1 MNFSKEAQHSRIQN
15 ITYAEQNVSEY
26 AKKVRIRN
34 YIPGQVT
41 YSLGDYPEP
50 ISTMPTEYDYNLIKS
65 LAERGAGLIQIH
77 EEWNDGMLYHGADKY
92 SSTDPEGLQ
101 QFVNLC
107 HDNGVKIIP
116 YISSGYVQAADPSYR
131 EEFSH
136 TQYAYKG
143 VILDYRKGSAD
154 SAAWRNF
161 IIPKTLQI
169 IDQYGFDGVY
179 NDWGYDGLNTQ
190 FYKCREAGKTFNRHD
205 MDYDPYI
212 EDLLCIFYEE
222 IHKRNGIYKLHD
234 DNTMGVYKEKLY
246 DYLWIGE
253 GEPDPRSI
261 LSHMNAPMYI
271 VPCPDKKCIPKDN
284 PRFYFALTIPFVQ
297 FPLLTHG
304 RPLSGMRMH
313 QPNVFYDTSYTNQ
326 YKKFMEVSDYCLAH
340 PNGPYVYSRW
350 SSIPDDPEEINY
362 WCDFLDLY
370 KPMVTEGSIVHMN
383 IRKSS
388 LFLSELSEN
397 TIASLFTNEEQY
409 LVISNIGDTSTVVD
423 LAEEWFDR
431 ETKQFVKQVSLAGK
445 DICFL
450 QKKTGWIN

>member
-169 IDQYGFDGVY
+169 IDQYGFDPLRHERQRPLPG
-179 NDWGYDGLNTQ
+179 Q
-190 FYKCREAGKTFNRHD
+190 AGKPPLRHGLF
-205 MDYDPYI
+205 
-212 EDLLCIFYEE
+212 DL
-222 IHKRNGIYKLHD
+222 R
-234 DNTMGVYKEKLY
+234 
-246 DYLWIGE
+246 W
-253 GEPDPRSI
+253 
-261 LSHMNAPMYI
+261 
-271 VPCPDKKCIPKDN
+271 
-284 PRFYFALTIPFVQ
+284 
-297 FPLLTHG
+297 G
-304 RPLSGMRMH
+304 RG
-313 QPNVFYDTSYTNQ
+313 
-326 YKKFMEVSDYCLAH
+326 
-340 PNGPYVYSRW
+340 
-350 SSIPDDPEEINY
+350 
-362 WCDFLDLY
+362 
-370 KPMVTEGSIVHMN
+370 
-383 IRKSS
+383 
-388 LFLSELSEN
+388 
-397 TIASLFTNEEQY
+397 
-409 LVISNIGDTSTVVD
+409 
-423 LAEEWFDR
+423 
-431 ETKQFVKQVSLAGK
+431 
-445 DICFL
+445 
-450 QKKTGWIN
+450 